1 MSLLRDITTSNH
13 KEKNMIQ
20 ARTITVKQ
28 LAELDARGNIDVI
41 DVRTP
46 VEFREVHAVMA
57 RNVPLDRCDPHEI
70 MRGRNG
76 SADEPLYVIC
86 KSGARGA
93 KALQNFVEAGFTN
106 VVNVDGG
113 TDAWVAA
120 GLPAVRGQKAVS
132 LERQGRIVAGGLA
145 AAGAF
150 AALLT
155 GNVLWAI
162 VPALMGSGLFFA
174 GITDCCML
182 GMLLAKMPWNNVQ
195 GSGGCCNA
203 G

>member
-1 MSLLRDITTSNH
+1 MSRV
-13 KEKNMIQ
+13 K
-20 ARTITVKQ
+20 TISVRQ
-28 LAELDARGNIDVI
+28 LAELDARGNIDVL

-46 VEFREVHAVMA
+46 VEFGEVHAVMA
-57 RNVPLDRCDPHEI
+57 RNVPLDRCDPCEI
-70 MRGRNG
+70 MRQRNG
-76 SADEPLYVIC
+76 SSDQPLYVIC
-86 KSGARGA
+86 KSGARA
-93 KALQNFVEAGFTN
+93 TKAVQKFIHAGFMN

-120 GLPAVRGQKAVS
+120 GLPVVRGKKAVS

-155 GNVLWAI
+155 DNVWWAI
-162 VPALMGSGLFFA
+162 IPALMGSGLFFA

-195 GSGGCCNA
+195 DTGGCCTA
-203 G
+203 K